1 MMKQNRPWVIAHRGA
16 TLEAP
21 ENTLAAFR
29 WAIALGAD
37 LIELDVHQ
45 TADGHP
51 VVIHDETVDRTT
63 NGSGL
68 VRDMTLRE
76 VRGLDAG
83 SWLGVDFSGERVPT
97 LSEVLEL
104 TAGQIGLAIEIKAG
118 SSRYPDIEASIVQ
131 RLQQAERLD
140 DIIIIS
146 GDCQA
151 IKAIRRL
158 ESRLA
163 TACFEHGSAH
173 HWAAHARHSGPTED
187 WHSDYLLAWPEELTA
202 AVVEEVHANGLG
214 IVTSLE
220 RMIEVDQAEI
230 RRVIRTGVDG
240 ILADD
245 VAQLIRLVAEENRT

>member
-1 MMKQNRPWVIAHRGA
+1 MAQNRPWVIAHRGA

-29 WAIALGAD
+29 RAIALGAD

-45 TADGHP
+45 TADGHL

-76 VRGLDAG
+76 VCSLDAG
-83 SWLGVDFSGERVPT
+83 SWLGAGFSGERVPM

-104 TAGQIGLAIEIKAG
+104 TGGKIGLAIEIKAG
-118 SSRYPDIEASIVQ
+118 SSRYPNIEASIVQ
-131 RLQQAERLD
+131 RLQRAERLD

-158 ESRLA
+158 EGRLA
-163 TACFEHGSAH
+163 TACFEHGSPR
-173 HWAAHARHSGPTED
+173 HWAAYARRSDPAEG
-187 WHSDYLLAWPEELTA
+187 WHSDYLLAWPEELTT

-220 RMIEVDQAEI
+220 RMVEVDQAEI
-230 RRVIRTGVDG
+230 RRLIRTGVDG

-245 VAQLIRLVAEENRT
+245 VDQLVRLVAEENRT